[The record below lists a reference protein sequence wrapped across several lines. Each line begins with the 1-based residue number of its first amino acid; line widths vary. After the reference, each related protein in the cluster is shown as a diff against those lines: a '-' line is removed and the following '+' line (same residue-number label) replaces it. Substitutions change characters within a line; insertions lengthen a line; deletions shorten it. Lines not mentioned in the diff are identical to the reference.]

1 MRLLGIY
8 SLMLHIA
15 LVYCTELTF
24 VLPDNDKQCFFD
36 DLQEGVKIDID
47 YQVIAGGNY
56 DIDCFVTDP
65 QNNVLYQEKKRQY
78 DSFSHTTTSKGVY
91 KVCFSNEFSTFTH
104 KTVYLDFRAGE
115 EAPLLPDMNRATAL
129 TQMESACLSIHEIL
143 KVVTDS
149 QTWYRLREAQDR
161 IRAEDLHERVS
172 YWSIGET
179 VILFVRLQ
187 AHLPVH
193 VLPVIT
199 VNLQRIPGHQP
210 PALQR
215 SPRCQLPP
223 VHRGSMAFDGALGQS
238 GEAATSGRCLETD
251 LWGIG
256 LQEHLCFPTRDSR
269 IL

>member
-129 TQMESACLSIHEIL
+129 TQ
-143 KVVTDS
+143 
-149 QTWYRLREAQDR
+149 Q
-161 IRAEDLHERVS
+161 
-172 YWSIGET
+172 
-179 VILFVRLQ
+179 RLQ